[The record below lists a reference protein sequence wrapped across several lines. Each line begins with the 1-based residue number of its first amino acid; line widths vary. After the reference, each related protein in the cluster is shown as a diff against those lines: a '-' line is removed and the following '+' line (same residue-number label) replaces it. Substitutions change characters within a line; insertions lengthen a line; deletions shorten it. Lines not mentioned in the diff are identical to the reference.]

1 MGPKEVAMKVA
12 ILSNDDLTGSLIFS
26 PVIGL
31 PGIEVVTV
39 VFSDTPVKARKSMLS
54 AALSLRKRMAF
65 RYWLFLVATNGLF
78 AVFSKLAT
86 TCRLPGS
93 YGEIESLRAHAT
105 NADIPIHGCADFNA
119 RSLKET
125 LRELGVD
132 LLLIRV
138 SAILDAELLAIPG
151 IGTWCVHSSLLP
163 AYGGIA
169 GEFQALRCG
178 EERLGSTVFQ
188 VTERL
193 DEGPPL
199 AQVALPV
206 RPGRSLFS
214 HIVANNRAAGRLLAQ
229 MVGERANGQLPS
241 APLLNQGIEPSYYSW
256 PKEEQVTDFHRKG
269 WRLISVGEVLRLGF
283 AALRLGRGFAR
294 FS

>member
-1 MGPKEVAMKVA
+1 MKVA

-26 PVIGL
+26 PAIGL

-105 NADIPIHGCADFNA
+105 SADIPIHGCADFNA
-119 RSLKET
+119 PGLKET

-138 SAILDAELLAIPG
+138 SAILDAELLAIPR

-178 EERLGSTVFQ
+178 EERLGSTVFE

-214 HIVANNRAAGRLLAQ
+214 HIVANNRAAGRLLGQ
-229 MVGERANGQLPS
+229 MVRERANGQLPS
-241 APLLNQGIEPSYYSW
+241 ASLLNQGIEPSYYSW

-269 WRLISVGEVLRLGF
+269 WRLVSMGEVLRLGL